1 MGLPNYPAYMHWLPN
16 NPVWGNLANLLVG
29 LTRMVVETLPDEIFR
44 NWKHHSIEKCFLYNF
59 CTLSFF
65 LSIKEK
71 KFWAKKHKS
80 KFFCANLLLL
90 TLIKISDFLFN
101 QYIPREIY
109 FYSLQRQSTLVIWII
124 TKRIFISFFRFII
137 TSGICWNEKNLLMT
151 KWLTRSFF
159 IE

>member
-1 MGLPNYPAYMHWLPN
+1 
-16 NPVWGNLANLLVG
+16 
-29 LTRMVVETLPDEIFR
+29 VETLPDEIFR